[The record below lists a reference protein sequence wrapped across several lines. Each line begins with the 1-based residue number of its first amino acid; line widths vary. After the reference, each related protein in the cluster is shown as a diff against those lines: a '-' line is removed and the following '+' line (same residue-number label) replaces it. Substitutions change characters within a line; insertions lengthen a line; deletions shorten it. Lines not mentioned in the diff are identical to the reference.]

1 MGERSRPVQ
10 RLAIGTNKSLE
21 RLSEEIVCLC
31 VYTVIGMIACN
42 LSLLTKLHF
51 ITLQEAG
58 RNGTLL

>member
-51 ITLQEAG
+51 ITL
-58 RNGTLL
+58 